1 MATQLKSGSF
11 KEDLK
16 DGAVQTQVQAAPKTD
31 YPPEVSTIPWNRS
44 TKFQAAIVAGVFFC
58 GPGMYSA
65 LNALGAGGLK
75 SPHLVNITSGISYGL
90 NVIFALLTGVF
101 VNVLGE
107 RLVLSLGVVG
117 FSINGASLYCNNK
130 FQTTWLMYF
139 ASALQ
144 GFTTALL
151 W

>member
-1 MATQLKSGSF
+1 MS
-11 KEDLK
+11 
-16 DGAVQTQVQAAPKTD
+16 TQVSIEQ
-31 YPPEVSTIPWNRS
+31 VSQGDTKNGVTESHSQISSEDAIPLTKIPWRRS
-44 TKFQAAIVAGVFFC
+44 TAFQAAVIAGVFFC
-58 GPGMYSA
+58 GPGMYGA

-101 VNVLGE
+101 VNILGE
-107 RLVLSLGVVG
+107 RIVLSIGVLG
-117 FSINGASLYCNNK
+117 FAINGASLYCNNK
-130 FQTTWLMYF
+130 FHTIWFMYF

>member
-1 MATQLKSGSF
+1 M
-11 KEDLK
+11 
-16 DGAVQTQVQAAPKTD
+16 QTQVQAAPKTD

-44 TKFQAAIVAGVFFC
+44 TKFQAAIIAGVFFC